1 MKKNNILFLMI
12 IVCSFSLISPC
23 SIAEQ
28 QGNKE
33 NMFLGTLIPDNLPP
47 MNIDFVEQ
55 DLVKIIETI
64 AATLKIN
71 ILFPQ
76 GNDEIKQKI
85 TFKQQK
91 NPITFKEGI
100 RLIETFLGWTGYA
113 LVSKSKNL
121 YSIIKLNDQY
131 QINESLPL
139 YVNVSVDDLP
149 FTDAPIRAIFY
160 LSNLKVSSSDSLKKV
175 LDEMLTSEKSYAFD
189 PQTNGIIITDK
200 ANLISAAMKFI
211 GELDQMG
218 SQTRVE
224 FIQLYNALATDLV
237 ELIKKQI
244 IGISDNP
251 TPFLFNE
258 AKTESAVFFPKSLRL
273 AAEPRTNSIVVMGKQ
288 GAVER
293 MQEFVR
299 NVLDLPIDAG
309 QSILHVYDLQY
320 LIAVDLEAVLKSVFT
335 NTSGDQSTNQAMNE
349 IFRGVQIFAERPVE
363 QTAEQSTSGTANV
376 NAGSQLAQN
385 ISRGGNRILVAALD
399 SDWKRIKKFLDD
411 IDKPQDQVILEALLI
426 DVETSQLKELGSQV
440 RSSNNDRFGQ
450 TAGSFQSAQ
459 LANMITEPYAPSST
473 PTLEADLLA
482 KIYQTSS
489 GSESLAAYLT
499 NLGTGDP
506 GSLILSLGSNSPE
519 AGSVSA
525 VMKILDSITN
535 AKILSHPFVV
545 TSNNQTATMVVKSI
559 RRGAADAS
567 VVASGGAINIAQVD
581 IEANLTL
588 TAVPRVSSKDRLNLT
603 LKITAEQFDSAVG
616 DGSEASLTK
625 NNRIVETNAN
635 IGTGDILVLGGLG
648 RDAINN
654 SEYRWP
660 ILSKIPLV
668 GWLFKS
674 RTESIIHSS
683 LIVFIVPTIVHAHLP
698 DGMDRFTLSK
708 IKEGEQQLDY
718 NSTSDNRD
726 PITRLFFKKRSYTE
740 KELINYVKSRQQI
753 QDEAQQYQVLEKN
766 KQALHMLQKNIAEEE
781 NPLVKKK

>member
-1 MKKNNILFLMI
+1 MTILY
-12 IVCSFSLISPC
+12 SFSCVRSC
-23 SIAEQ
+23 SIDEQ
-28 QGNKE
+28 EGNKE
-33 NMFLGTLIPDNLPP
+33 NMFSGKLIPDNLPA
-47 MNIDFVEQ
+47 MHIDFIAE
-55 DLVKIIETI
+55 DLVRVIETM
-64 AATLKIN
+64 AAALKIN

-76 GNDEIKQKI
+76 GADEIKQKI

-100 RLIETFLGWTGYA
+100 RLIETFLDLAGYA
-113 LVSKSKNL
+113 LVSKSKAL
-121 YSIIKLNDQY
+121 YSIIKLKDQY

-139 YVNVSVDDLP
+139 YVNVSIDDLP

-160 LSNLKVSSSDSLKKV
+160 LSNLKVPSDTLKKV
-175 LDEMLTSEKSYAFD
+175 LDEILTSEKSYSFD
-189 PQTNGIIITDK
+189 SQTNGIIITDK
-200 ANLISAAMKFI
+200 ANLISGAMKFI

-224 FIQLYNALATDLV
+224 FIQLYNAQATDLV

-293 MQEFVR
+293 MQEFIR

-309 QSILHVYDLQY
+309 RSVLHVYDLQY

-335 NTSGDQSTNQAMNE
+335 NTSTDQSTSQAMNE

-363 QTAEQSTSGTANV
+363 QTAEQSTSGTGNI
-376 NAGSQLAQN
+376 NAGSQLSQN

-411 IDKPQDQVILEALLI
+411 IDKPQDQVILEALII
-426 DVETSQLKELGSQV
+426 DVEASTIKKLGSQI
-440 RSSNNDRFGQ
+440 RSSNNDRFGA

-459 LANMITEPYAPSST
+459 LATMITTPYPPST
-473 PTLEADLLA
+473 VPTLEADLLSF
-482 KIYQTSS
+482 IPDSS
-489 GSESLAAYLT
+489 PQKSLAAFLSDFS
-499 NLGTGDP
+499 TGNP
-506 GSLILSLGSNSPE
+506 GSLILSLGSNTPE
-519 AGSVSA
+519 IGSVSA
-525 VMKILDSITN
+525 IMQILNGITN

-545 TSNNQTATMVVKSI
+545 TSNNQIATMVTKVI
-559 RRGAADAS
+559 RRGAADAN

-588 TAVPRVSSKDRLNLT
+588 TVMPRVSSKDRLNLT
-603 LKITAEQFDSAVG
+603 LKITAEQFNSPAG
-616 DGSEASLTK
+616 NGSEASLTK
-625 NNRIVETNAN
+625 NNRVVETNAN
-635 IGTGDILVLGGLG
+635 IATGDILVLGGLA
-648 RDAINN
+648 RDALNN

-660 ILSKIPLV
+660 ILSKIPLL
-668 GWLFKS
+668 GWMFKS
-674 RTESIIHSS
+674 RTESFLRST

-698 DGMDRFTLSK
+698 DGMDRFTQTK
-708 IKEGEQQLDY
+708 IKEGEAQLDY

-726 PITRLFFKKRSYTE
+726 PITRLFFKKRSYSETE
-740 KELINYVKSRQQI
+740 LVNYVKSRQQI
-753 QDEAQQYQVLEKN
+753 KDESESYESLEKN
-766 KQALHMLQKNIAEEE
+766 KQALNLLQKNIIKEE
-781 NPLVKKK
+781 NPLIAKK